1 MSDVV
6 VGYVRLSRDD
16 DKKNYI
22 SIENQKALISKYASE
37 NNMEVS
43 NYYED
48 DGVSGYIFDRPSF
61 TDMLDKLEKDEI
73 DVIIAKDL
81 SRIGRNNAKVLLLLD
96 RIGEMDKLSAVEKI
110 DKELEKTAK
119 EISDLEMK
127 VNELKMKTE
136 QLQQEKFEL
145 ENSELTKYI
154 SGINM
159 SPTKVLELLQQTQNN
174 KPAVTKSK

>member
-1 MSDVV
+1 
-6 VGYVRLSRDD
+6 
-16 DKKNYI
+16 
-22 SIENQKALISKYASE
+22 
-37 NNMEVS
+37 
-43 NYYED
+43 
-48 DGVSGYIFDRPSF
+48 
-61 TDMLDKLEKDEI
+61 MLDKLEKDEI